1 METFPRNAGNTAG
14 KPLFPAATNR
24 PNGRR
29 RETGPRHDAARRRKV
44 ALVTGAASGIGRSA
58 ALLLAREG
66 AKIVA
71 TDLQDENGEGLLR
84 ELRAIGCEAEY
95 YHHDVTREE
104 DWQSI
109 VAQTRARFG
118 RLDVLVNNA
127 GIGLSGP
134 VVDMAFAD
142 WKRQVAVNLDGVFLG
157 VKHSLPLMRA
167 GGGGS
172 IINVSSIAG
181 IKASPNVSGYC
192 ATKGGV
198 RLFTKSVALE
208 CAAAKDGV
216 RVNSLHPGITET
228 AIWDT
233 LIGTVEDGSN
243 GGRERGPTLDKLT
256 ERAVPLGYK
265 AAPEDI
271 ANGILWLASD
281 ESRYVTGT
289 ELVIDG
295 GRSIG

>member
-1 METFPRNAGNTAG
+1 MT
-14 KPLFPAATNR
+14 
-24 PNGRR
+24 RR
-29 RETGPRHDAARRRKV
+29 VEGKV
-44 ALVTGAASGIGRSA
+44 ALVTGAANGIGRSA
-58 ALLLAREG
+58 AVLLAREG
-66 AKIVA
+66 ARIVA
-71 TDLQDENGEGLLR
+71 TDVQDERGEALLR
-84 ELRAIGCEAEY
+84 ELSAGGCECEY
-95 YHHDVTREE
+95 IHHDVTHEA
-104 DWQSI
+104 DWQS
-109 VAQTRARFG
+109 VVEKVRDRFG

-127 GIGLSGP
+127 GIGLSAS
-134 VVDMAFAD
+134 VIDMTFAD
-142 WKRQVAVNLDGVFLG
+142 WRRQVAVNLDGVFLG
-157 VKHSLPLMRA
+157 VKYSLPLMRA

-181 IKASPNVSGYC
+181 IKASPNLSGYC

-208 CAAAKDGV
+208 CAAARDGV

-233 LIGTVEDGSN
+233 LIGTVANGSDG
-243 GGRERGPTLDKLT
+243 GKERGPTLDKLT

-265 AAPEDI
+265 AAPENI
-271 ANGILWLASD
+271 ASGILWLASD

>member
-1 METFPRNAGNTAG
+1 M
-14 KPLFPAATNR
+14 
-24 PNGRR
+24 
-29 RETGPRHDAARRRKV
+29 ARRVEGKV
-44 ALVTGAASGIGRSA
+44 ALVTGAANGIGRGA
-58 ALLLAREG
+58 AVMLAREG
-66 AKIVA
+66 ARIIA
-71 TDLQDENGEGLLR
+71 TDLQDEKGLVLLR
-84 ELRAIGCEAEY
+84 ELRESGCEAEY
-95 YHHDVTREE
+95 YRHDVTREE
-104 DWQSI
+104 DWQSV
-109 VAQTRARFG
+109 VAKTRARFG

-134 VVDMAFAD
+134 VVDMSLAD
-142 WKRQVAVNLDGVFLG
+142 WRRQVAVNLDGVFLG
-157 VKHSLPLMRA
+157 VKHSLPLMRE

-233 LIGTVEDGSN
+233 LIGTAEEGSN
-243 GGRERGPTLDKLT
+243 SGPPRGATLDKLT
-256 ERAVPLGYK
+256 ERAVPLGFK
-265 AAPEDI
+265 ATPEDI

-281 ESRYVTGT
+281 ESRYVTGA

>member
-1 METFPRNAGNTAG
+1 MKRRVEG
-14 KPLFPAATNR
+14 K
-24 PNGRR
+24 
-29 RETGPRHDAARRRKV
+29 V
-44 ALVTGAASGIGRSA
+44 VLVTGAASGIGRSA
-58 ALLLAREG
+58 ALRLAEEG
-66 AKIVA
+66 ARIVA
-71 TDLQDENGEGLLR
+71 TDLQDEKGEALVLQLR
-84 ELRAIGCEAEY
+84 GDGCEAEY
-95 YHHDVTREE
+95 YRHDVTQE
-104 DWQSI
+104 DDWRST
-109 VAQTRARFG
+109 VAKVRARFG

-127 GIGLSGP
+127 GIGLTSP
-134 VVDMAFAD
+134 VVDMSFED
-142 WKRQVAVNLDGVFLG
+142 WRRQMSVNLDGVFLG
-157 VKHSLPLMRA
+157 VKHSLPLMRE

-233 LIGTVEDGSN
+233 LIGTGEDGSN
-243 GGRERGPTLDKLT
+243 DRPARGPTLDKLT
-256 ERAVPLGYK
+256 ARSVPLGFK
-265 AAPEDI
+265 AMPDDI

-281 ESRYVTGT
+281 ESRYVTGA

>member
-1 METFPRNAGNTAG
+1 M
-14 KPLFPAATNR
+14 
-24 PNGRR
+24 
-29 RETGPRHDAARRRKV
+29 TGIENKV
-44 ALVTGAASGIGRSA
+44 IAITGAGSGIGEATS
-58 ALLLAREG
+58 LLLAERG
-66 AKIVA
+66 AKVVLGARGADRLAALAARIAAAGGEAAYARTDVKRREDLSSLVA
-71 TDLQDENGEGLLR
+71 L
-84 ELRAIGCEAEY
+84 AIERY
-95 YHHDVTREE
+95 
-104 DWQSI
+104 
-109 VAQTRARFG
+109 G

-127 GIGLSGP
+127 GIGLSSP

>member
-1 METFPRNAGNTAG
+1 MTGRVEG
-14 KPLFPAATNR
+14 K
-24 PNGRR
+24 
-29 RETGPRHDAARRRKV
+29 V
-44 ALVTGAASGIGRSA
+44 VLVTGAASGIGRSA

-66 AKIVA
+66 ARIA
-71 TDLQDENGEGLLR
+71 AADLQDERGATLLK
-84 ELRAIGCEAEY
+84 ELRGSGCDAEY
-95 YHHDVTREE
+95 YHHDVTRED
-104 DWQSI
+104 DWRTV
-109 VAQTRARFG
+109 VAAVRARFG

-127 GIGLSGP
+127 GIGLSSP
-134 VVDMAFAD
+134 VTEMSFED

-157 VKHSLPLMRA
+157 VKHALPLMRA

-233 LIGTVEDGSN
+233 LIGTTDDGSN
-243 GGRERGPTLDKLT
+243 EKPRSATLDKLT
-256 ERAVPLGYK
+256 EHAVPLGYK
-265 AAPEDI
+265 ATPDDI
-271 ANGILWLASD
+271 SNGILWLASD
-281 ESRYVTGT
+281 ESRYVTGA

-295 GRSIG
+295 GRSIA

>member
-1 METFPRNAGNTAG
+1 
-14 KPLFPAATNR
+14 
-24 PNGRR
+24 
-29 RETGPRHDAARRRKV
+29 
-44 ALVTGAASGIGRSA
+44 
-58 ALLLAREG
+58 
-66 AKIVA
+66 
-71 TDLQDENGEGLLR
+71 
-84 ELRAIGCEAEY
+84 
-95 YHHDVTREE
+95 
-104 DWQSI
+104 
-109 VAQTRARFG
+109 
-118 RLDVLVNNA
+118 
-127 GIGLSGP
+127 

>member
-1 METFPRNAGNTAG
+1 MKRVEG
-14 KPLFPAATNR
+14 
-24 PNGRR
+24 
-29 RETGPRHDAARRRKV
+29 KV

-58 ALLLAREG
+58 ALVLAREG
-66 AKIVA
+66 AKVVA
-71 TDLQDENGEGLLR
+71 TDLQDEKGLALVR
-84 ELRAIGCEAEY
+84 QLEDDGCQSEY
-95 YHHDVTREE
+95 LHHDVTREE
-104 DWQSI
+104 DWRSI
-109 VAQTRARFG
+109 VAKVKARFG

-127 GIGLSGP
+127 GIGLSGS
-134 VVDMAFAD
+134 VVDMSFDD

-181 IKASPNVSGYC
+181 IKASANVAGYC

-233 LIGTVEDGSN
+233 LIGTSEDGSN
-243 GGRERGPTLDKLT
+243 SRPRGATLDAFT
-256 ERAVPLGYK
+256 ERAVPLGFK
-265 AAPEDI
+265 AMPEDI

-281 ESRYVTGT
+281 ESRYVTGA

-295 GRSIG
+295 GRSIS

>member
-1 METFPRNAGNTAG
+1 MAAGRKRDQAMT
-14 KPLFPAATNR
+14 
-24 PNGRR
+24 RR
-29 RETGPRHDAARRRKV
+29 VERKV
-44 ALVTGAASGIGRSA
+44 ALVTGAANGIGRSA
-58 ALLLAREG
+58 AVLLAREG

-71 TDLQDENGEGLLR
+71 TDLQDEKGAGLLR
-84 ELRAIGCEAEY
+84 ELRAVGGEAEY

-109 VAQTRARFG
+109 VAQVSSRFG